1 MIKGGVL
8 EGLVGKVPR
17 STRNQLWRAVARSKR
32 AAARPTAQW
41 RVLPDYLIAGGQRC
55 GTTSLQRYLIEHP
68 QVTPAGVMK
77 GVHYFD
83 TNDYH
88 RGLDWYRSHFPTRRS
103 LAKMADRVGGTVL
116 TGESSPYYMFH
127 PLAPDRIATDLP
139 GVKIVVLLRD
149 PVDRAYSQFLH
160 ESRRGYETLDFESA
174 LEAEDGRLAG
184 EAARMVADPSYD
196 SFGLRHHSYMA
207 RGEYLSQVGHLTD
220 LVGEDRLLV
229 VSSEQMF
236 GDPAATYHRVLRF
249 LGLPEYTPAG
259 FAAQNANVYM
269 SPISDQIRGM
279 LEDRFREPN
288 KLLYDFVGEDFGWS
302 G

>member
-17 STRNQLWRAVARSKR
+17 STRNQVWRAVARSKR

-41 RVLPDYLIAGGQRC
+41 RTLPNYLIAGAQRC

-103 LAKMADRVGGTVL
+103 IASMTERIGGTVL

-127 PLAPDRIATDLP
+127 PLAPNRIVADLP

-149 PVDRAYSQFLH
+149 PVDRAYSQYLH
-160 ESRRGYETLDFESA
+160 ETRRGYETLEFEPA
-174 LEAEDGRLAG
+174 LEAEDGRLVG
-184 EAARMVADPSYD
+184 EAERMVADPTYD
-196 SFGLRHHSYMA
+196 SFSLRHHSYMA
-207 RGEYLSQVGHLTD
+207 RGEYFTQVRRLSD
-220 LVGEDRLLV
+220 LVGQERLLV
-229 VSSEQMF
+229 VSSEQLF
-236 GDPAATYHRVLRF
+236 DDPAATYHNVLRF
-249 LGLPEYTPAG
+249 LGLPEFNPPG
-259 FAAQNANVYM
+259 FAAQNANVYL
-269 SPISDQIRGM
+269 SPISNQARHM

>member
-1 MIKGGVL
+1 
-8 EGLVGKVPR
+8 
-17 STRNQLWRAVARSKR
+17 VARSKR

-41 RVLPDYLIAGGQRC
+41 RALPNYLIAGAQRC

-103 LAKMADRVGGTVL
+103 MASMTERIGGTVL

-127 PLAPDRIATDLP
+127 PLAPNRIAADLP

-149 PVDRAYSQFLH
+149 PVDRAYSHYLH
-160 ESRRGYETLDFESA
+160 ETRRGYESLEFEPA
-174 LEAEDGRLAG
+174 LEAENGRLVG
-184 EAARMVADPSYD
+184 ERERMVADPTYD
-196 SFGLRHHSYMA
+196 SFSLRHHSYMA
-207 RGEYLSQVGHLTD
+207 RGEYFTQVRRLSD
-220 LVGEDRLLV
+220 LVGQERLLV

-236 GDPAATYHRVLRF
+236 GDPGATYHRVLRF
-249 LGLPEYTPAG
+249 LGLPEFNPPG
-259 FAAQNANVYM
+259 FAAQNANVYL
-269 SPISDQIRGM
+269 SPISNQARHM